1 MKGHFLRSYRKL
13 AKNGQ
18 PVTVFVYT
26 VSGSDAELEQYKDS
40 VGSENYRES
49 DNGEPLWFTTRVS
62 GPSPELLFTS
72 KGQVVADMSAFD
84 RAHSLAQQYG
94 GSLGQ
99 ELAKQAAAMLMTGGG
114 TPPADPK
121 GPDAAA
127 STAEPSEKKGKKK
140 D

>member
-26 VSGSDAELEQYKDS
+26 VDGSDEELAQYKDS
-40 VGSENYRES
+40 VGATNYRES
-49 DNGEPLWFTTRVS
+49 DDGEPLWFSTRVA
-62 GPSPELLFTS
+62 GPSPTLLFTA

-84 RAHSLAQQYG
+84 KAHSLAQQYG
-94 GSLGQ
+94 GSLGA
-99 ELAKQAAAMLMTGGG
+99 ELARQAAAMLNG
-114 TPPADPK
+114 TAPSASPAPE
-121 GPDAAA
+121 GQAP
-127 STAEPSEKKGKKK
+127 AEPSAEPSTKKGKKK